1 VVRKNYYYLYKKS
14 LKKSFLNTLLEL
26 SKVRITFAVS
36 LTTITGYVLASGQ
49 FDTGLILPT
58 LGIFLLACG
67 SSALNHYQEK
77 DKDAQMDRTKSRP
90 IPSGRI
96 SANGA
101 LLFSLILSAIGSLLI
116 YIESGMLAMQ
126 LAILALIWYNAIYTP
141 LKKKTAFAVV
151 PGSVIG
157 ALPPLV
163 GWVAGGG
170 SLTDPRALIIAFFFF
185 IWQVPHFWLLLLK
198 YGKEYEKAGYPS
210 LTSIYSEKQIKY
222 TTFIWTMATGVTAL
236 MLPVFGIV
244 NSLVFS
250 VATLLASAWLMF
262 QFIRLLRQND
272 ESFRPGV
279 YFMKINYFVLFMII
293 FLSVDSVL

>member
-1 VVRKNYYYLYKKS
+1 
-14 LKKSFLNTLLEL
+14 LKKTFIHTLLEL

-36 LTTITGYVLASGQ
+36 LTTITGYVLASGR
-49 FDTGLILPT
+49 FDAGLILPT
-58 LGIFLLACG
+58 LGIFILACG

-77 DKDAQMDRTKSRP
+77 DKDAQMERTRNRP

-96 SANGA
+96 SPEGA
-101 LLFSLILSAIGSLLI
+101 LAVAILLTIIGSALI
-116 YIESGMLAMQ
+116 YIGSGFLAMQ
-126 LAILALIWYNAIYTP
+126 LGILALIWYNAIYTP

-157 ALPPLV
+157 AIPPMV

-170 SLTDPRALIIAFFFF
+170 SLADPRAMIIAFFFF

-198 YGKEYEKAGYPS
+198 FGKEYEQAGFPS
-210 LTSIYSEKQIKY
+210 ITSFYSNKQIKN
-222 TTFIWTMATGVTAL
+222 TTFVWTMATAVTAL

-244 NSLVFS
+244 NSLVI
-250 VATLLASAWLMF
+250 AIGLLVLVIWLVVVF
-262 QFIRLLRQND
+262 AKLLKPGD
-272 ESFRPGV
+272 EKFNPRY

-293 FLSVDSVL
+293 FLAVDSLLG

>member
-1 VVRKNYYYLYKKS
+1 M
-14 LKKSFLNTLLEL
+14 KKSFFKTLLEL

-49 FDTGLILPT
+49 FDAGLILPT
-58 LGIFLLACG
+58 IGIFILACG

-77 DKDAQMDRTKSRP
+77 DKDARMERTRNRP

-101 LLFSLILSAIGSLLI
+101 LIFAILLTIIGSAIIYFGS
-116 YIESGMLAMQ
+116 GFLAMQ
-126 LAILALIWYNAIYTP
+126 LGILALIWYNAIYTP

-157 ALPPLV
+157 AIPPMV

-170 SLTDPRALIIAFFFF
+170 SLADPRAMIIAFFFF

-198 YGKEYEKAGYPS
+198 FGKEYEAAGFPS
-210 LTSIYSEKQIKY
+210 ITSFYTNKQIKN
-222 TTFIWTMATGVTAL
+222 TTFIWTMATAVTAL
-236 MLPVFGIV
+236 MLPVFGVV
-244 NSLVFS
+244 NSVVIALGMLAAVVWLVIVFS
-250 VATLLASAWLMF
+250 K
-262 QFIRLLRQND
+262 LLRSGD
-272 ESFRPGV
+272 EKFNARY
-279 YFMKINYFVLFMII
+279 YFIKINYFVLFMII
-293 FLSVDSVL
+293 FLAVDSVL

>member
-1 VVRKNYYYLYKKS
+1 MVKN
-14 LKKSFLNTLLEL
+14 FIHTVLEL

-36 LTTITGYVLASGQ
+36 LTTITGYVLASNR
-49 FDTGLILPT
+49 FDAGLILPT

-77 DKDAQMDRTKSRP
+77 DQDGQMERTKDRP

-101 LLFSLILSAIGSLLI
+101 LAVALFLSVAGSLLI
-116 YIESGMLAMQ
+116 YFGSGFLALQ
-126 LAILALIWYNAIYTP
+126 LALLALIWYNAIYTP
-141 LKKKTAFAVV
+141 LKKRTAFAVV

-157 ALPPLV
+157 ALPPMV

-170 SLTDPRALIIAFFFF
+170 SLADPRALIIAFFFF

-198 YGKEYEKAGYPS
+198 YGKEYEEAGYPS
-210 LTSIYSEKQIKY
+210 LTSIYSDKQIKF

-244 NSLVFS
+244 NSVVIAIGLLIAVIWLVVVFS
-250 VATLLASAWLMF
+250 KLLKPDKEIFNA
-262 QFIRLLRQND
+262 RL
-272 ESFRPGV
+272 

-293 FLSVDSVL
+293 FMTVDSIL

>member
-1 VVRKNYYYLYKKS
+1 MK
-14 LKKSFLNTLLEL
+14 
-26 SKVRITFAVS
+26 ITFAVS
-36 LTTITGYVLASGQ
+36 LTTITGYVLASGS
-49 FDTGLILPT
+49 FDAGLILPT

-77 DKDAQMDRTKSRP
+77 DRDAQMERTKNRP

-96 SANGA
+96 SAQGA
-101 LLFSLILSAIGSLLI
+101 LFTALSLSLAGSLLI
-116 YIESGMLAMQ
+116 YFGSGMLALQ
-126 LAILALIWYNAIYTP
+126 LALLALIWYNFIYTP

-170 SLTDPRALIIAFFFF
+170 SLADPRALIIAFFFF

-210 LTSIYSEKQIKY
+210 LTSIYSGKQIRY

-236 MLPVFGIV
+236 MLPAFGIV
-244 NSLVFS
+244 NTLFFS
-250 VATLLASAWLMF
+250 IGTLLATAWLVIMF
-262 QFIRLLRQND
+262 VKMLRATD
-272 ESFRPGV
+272 EGFNPGY

-293 FLSVDSVL
+293 FLSVDSLL

>member
-1 VVRKNYYYLYKKS
+1 LKKS
-14 LKKSFLNTLLEL
+14 LLNTFLEL

-36 LTTITGYVLASGQ
+36 LTTITGYVLASGE
-49 FDTGLILPT
+49 FNTGLILPT

-67 SSALNHYQEK
+67 SSALNHYQER
-77 DKDAQMDRTKSRP
+77 DKDAQMERTKDRP

-96 SANGA
+96 SAPGA
-101 LLFSLILSAIGSLLI
+101 FAFALTLTVFGSVLIFIG
-116 YIESGMLAMQ
+116 SGMLAMQ

-170 SLTDPRALIIAFFFF
+170 SLADPRALIIAFFFF

-210 LTSIYSEKQIKY
+210 LTSIYSEKQIRY
-222 TTFIWTMATGVTAL
+222 TTFIWTMATAVSAL
-236 MLPVFGIV
+236 MLPVFGVV
-244 NSLVFS
+244 NTIGFS
-250 VATLLASAWLMF
+250 IATLIVSGWLIF
-262 QFIRLLRQND
+262 QFVHLLKQSD
-272 ESFRPGV
+272 ETFKPGV

-293 FLSVDSVL
+293 FLAVDSVI

>member
-1 VVRKNYYYLYKKS
+1 
-14 LKKSFLNTLLEL
+14 LKKSFLHTLLEL

-36 LTTITGYVLASGQ
+36 LTTITGYVLASGR
-49 FDTGLILPT
+49 FDLGLILPT

-67 SSALNHYQEK
+67 SSSLNHYQEK
-77 DKDAQMDRTKSRP
+77 DKDAQMKRTKKRP
-90 IPSGRI
+90 IPSGKI
-96 SANGA
+96 SSTGA
-101 LLFSLILSAIGSLLI
+101 LLWAMLLSVSGSLLI
-116 YIESGMLAMQ
+116 YFGSGILALQ
-126 LAILALIWYNAIYTP
+126 LAILALIWYNFIYTP

-170 SLTDPRALIIAFFFF
+170 SLADPQALIIAFFFF

-198 YGKEYEKAGYPS
+198 YGKEYEQAGFPS

-244 NSLVFS
+244 NSVGFS
-250 VATLLASAWLMF
+250 IATLIASGWLMI
-262 QFIRLLRQND
+262 QFIKLLKRND
-272 ESFRPGV
+272 ETFKPGV
-279 YFMKINYFVLFMII
+279 YFMKINFFVLFIII
-293 FLSVDSVL
+293 FLSVDSLI

>member
-1 VVRKNYYYLYKKS
+1 MNKK
-14 LKKSFLNTLLEL
+14 LLNTVLEL
-26 SKVRITFAVS
+26 GKVRITFAVS

-49 FDTGLILPT
+49 FDSGLILPT

-77 DKDAQMDRTKSRP
+77 EKDAQMERTKDRP

-101 LLFSLILSAIGSLLI
+101 LIIALLLSLGGSMLI
-116 YIESGMLAMQ
+116 YYGSGFLALQ
-126 LAILALIWYNAIYTP
+126 LALLALIWYNFIYTP
-141 LKKKTAFAVV
+141 LKKRTAFAVV

-170 SLTDPRALIIAFFFF
+170 SLADPRALIIAFFFF

-210 LTSIYSEKQIKY
+210 LTSIYSEKQIRF

-236 MLPVFGIV
+236 MLPAFGVV
-244 NSLVFS
+244 NSLFFS
-250 VATLLASAWLMF
+250 IAVLLATVWLIFMF
-262 QFIRLLRQND
+262 ARLLRTKD
-272 ESFRPGV
+272 EQFNPGY

>member
-1 VVRKNYYYLYKKS
+1 M
-14 LKKSFLNTLLEL
+14 KKSFFKTLLEL

-49 FDTGLILPT
+49 FDAGLILPT
-58 LGIFLLACG
+58 IGIFILACG

-77 DKDAQMDRTKSRP
+77 DKDARMERTRNRP

-101 LLFSLILSAIGSLLI
+101 LIFAILLTIIGSAIIYFGS
-116 YIESGMLAMQ
+116 GFLAMQ
-126 LAILALIWYNAIYTP
+126 LGILALIWYNAIYTP

-157 ALPPLV
+157 AIPPMV

-170 SLTDPRALIIAFFFF
+170 SLADPRAMIIAFFFF

-198 YGKEYEKAGYPS
+198 FGKEYEAAGFPS
-210 LTSIYSEKQIKY
+210 ITSFYTNKQIKN
-222 TTFIWTMATGVTAL
+222 TTFIWTMATAVTAL
-236 MLPVFGIV
+236 MLPVFGVV
-244 NSLVFS
+244 NSAVIALGMLAAVVWLVIVFS
-250 VATLLASAWLMF
+250 K
-262 QFIRLLRQND
+262 LLRSGD
-272 ESFRPGV
+272 EKFNARY
-279 YFMKINYFVLFMII
+279 YFIKINYFVLFMII
-293 FLSVDSVL
+293 FLAVDSVL

>member
-1 VVRKNYYYLYKKS
+1 MK
-14 LKKSFLNTLLEL
+14 LKKLFLHTLPQLA
-26 SKVRITFAVS
+26 KVRITFAVS

-49 FDTGLILPT
+49 FNTGMILPT

-77 DKDAQMDRTKSRP
+77 DKDVLMERTKNRP
-90 IPSGRI
+90 IPSGNI
-96 SANGA
+96 SAAGA
-101 LLFSLILSAIGSLLI
+101 LIFAIILSILGSYLI
-116 YIESGMLAMQ
+116 YLGAGMLAMQ
-126 LAILALIWYNAIYTP
+126 LGLLALIWYNFIYTP

-157 ALPPLV
+157 SLPPMV

-170 SLTDPRALIIAFFFF
+170 SLADPRALIIAFFFF

-210 LTSIYSEKQIKY
+210 LTQIYSERQIRY

-244 NSLVFS
+244 NSIGFSIAVLIVTLWLVFQF
-250 VATLLASAWLMF
+250 THLLKAK
-262 QFIRLLRQND
+262 N
-272 ESFRPGV
+272 ESFKPGI

-293 FLSVDSVL
+293 FLSMDSIL

>member
-1 VVRKNYYYLYKKS
+1 
-14 LKKSFLNTLLEL
+14 LKKSFFKTLLEL

-49 FDTGLILPT
+49 FDSGLILPT

-67 SSALNHYQEK
+67 SSALNHFQEK

-96 SANGA
+96 SSTGA
-101 LLFSLILSAIGSLLI
+101 LIFSMVLSVLGSALI
-116 YIESGMLAMQ
+116 YIGSGMLAMQ

-163 GWVAGGG
+163 GWVSGGG
-170 SLTDPRALIIAFFFF
+170 SLADPRALIIAFFFF

-244 NSLVFS
+244 NSLGFS
-250 VATLLASAWLMF
+250 IATLLASGWLMV
-262 QFIRLLRQND
+262 QFIRLLRKND
-272 ESFRPGV
+272 ESFKPGV
-279 YFMKINYFVLFMII
+279 YFMRINYFVLMMII
-293 FLSVDSVL
+293 FLSVDSLL

>member
-1 VVRKNYYYLYKKS
+1 MKN
-14 LKKSFLNTLLEL
+14 SFIHTLLEL
-26 SKVRITFAVS
+26 SKVKITFAVS
-36 LTTITGYVLASGQ
+36 LTTITGYVLASGK

-58 LGIFLLACG
+58 FGIFLLACG

-77 DKDAQMDRTKSRP
+77 DRDAQMERTKDRP

-96 SANGA
+96 SPQGA
-101 LLFSLILSAIGSLLI
+101 LFVGLVLSIIGSLLI
-116 YIESGMLAMQ
+116 YFGSGMLALQ
-126 LAILALIWYNAIYTP
+126 LALLALIWYNFIYTP

-170 SLTDPRALIIAFFFF
+170 SLADPRALIIAFFFF
-185 IWQVPHFWLLLLK
+185 IWQVPHFWLLILK

-210 LTSIYSEKQIKY
+210 LTSIYSSKQIKY
-222 TTFIWTMATGVTAL
+222 TTFIWTFATAVTAL

-250 VATLLASAWLMF
+250 IGTLLVSGWLIF
-262 QFIRLLRQND
+262 QFTRLLRNDD
-272 ESFRPGV
+272 ESFKPGA

-293 FLSVDSVL
+293 FLSIDSVI

>member
-1 VVRKNYYYLYKKS
+1 
-14 LKKSFLNTLLEL
+14 LKKTIINTILDL

-36 LTTITGYVLASGQ
+36 LTTITGYVLASGR
-49 FDTGLILPT
+49 FDLGLILPT

-77 DKDAQMDRTKSRP
+77 DRDAQMERTKKRP
-90 IPSGRI
+90 IPSGKI
-96 SANGA
+96 SPIGA
-101 LLFSLILSAIGSLLI
+101 LLWAMLLSVTGSLLI
-116 YIESGMLAMQ
+116 YFGSGMLALQ
-126 LAILALIWYNAIYTP
+126 LAILALIWYNFIYTP

-170 SLTDPRALIIAFFFF
+170 SLADPQALIIAFFFF

-198 YGKEYEKAGYPS
+198 YGKEYEQAGFPS

-244 NSLVFS
+244 NSVGFS
-250 VATLLASAWLMF
+250 IATLIASGWLII
-262 QFIRLLRQND
+262 QFIRLLKQND
-272 ESFRPGV
+272 ESFKPGV

-293 FLSVDSVL
+293 FLSVDSVI

>member
-1 VVRKNYYYLYKKS
+1 
-14 LKKSFLNTLLEL
+14 LKKSFINTLLEL

-67 SSALNHYQEK
+67 SSALNHYQER
-77 DKDAQMDRTKSRP
+77 DKDAQMERTKNRP

-96 SANGA
+96 SETSA
-101 LLFSLILSAIGSLLI
+101 LIFALTLSVLGSVLI
-116 YIESGMLAMQ
+116 YLGSGMLALQ
-126 LAILALIWYNAIYTP
+126 LGLLALIWYNAIYTP

-163 GWVAGGG
+163 GWVSGGG
-170 SLTDPRALIIAFFFF
+170 SLADPRALIIAFFFF

-222 TTFIWTMATGVTAL
+222 TTFIWTMATAVTAL

-244 NSLVFS
+244 NTLVFS
-250 VATLLASAWLMF
+250 VATLLVSGWLIF
-262 QFIRLLRQND
+262 QFVRLLRHND
-272 ESFRPGV
+272 ESFVPGV
-279 YFMKINYFVLFMII
+279 YFMKINYFVLFMIV
-293 FLSVDSVL
+293 FLSVDSIL